1 MVMVMVI
8 YGDGDVRCDGDVFAY
23 AEAARRPA
31 SNTASILTYLSTAF
45 HPNKSLWYQVYGVQS
60 KVSGPSQVCDVKSME
75 SSLLLTVYDVMS
87 IVFGHIYGVWSKRV

>member
-1 MVMVMVI
+1 MFLLTRKLRF
-8 YGDGDVRCDGDVFAY
+8 DGLQA
-23 AEAARRPA
+23 
-31 SNTASILTYLSTAF
+31 ILPPYLPTFPQLSTF

>member
-1 MVMVMVI
+1 MAMFLLTRKLRF
-8 YGDGDVRCDGDVFAY
+8 DGLQA
-23 AEAARRPA
+23 
-31 SNTASILTYLSTAF
+31 ILPPYLPTFPQLSTQTITQL
-45 HPNKSLWYQVYGVQS
+45 KSLWYQVYGVQS